1 MLEARDATTRDRIL
15 ASARSVAQA
24 QGYGGVSFR
33 DLARDVGIK
42 PASVYHY
49 FPSKADLGVA
59 VARRYWED
67 TAAALE
73 TLSADTA
80 DALSAL
86 RNLSRCLSP
95 VGVKR
100 LPFRSPV
107 RPVWV
112 G

>member
-24 QGYGGVSFR
+24 HGYGGVSFR

-59 VARRYWED
+59 VARR
-67 TAAALE
+67 
-73 TLSADTA
+73 
-80 DALSAL
+80 
-86 RNLSRCLSP
+86 NLSRCLSP